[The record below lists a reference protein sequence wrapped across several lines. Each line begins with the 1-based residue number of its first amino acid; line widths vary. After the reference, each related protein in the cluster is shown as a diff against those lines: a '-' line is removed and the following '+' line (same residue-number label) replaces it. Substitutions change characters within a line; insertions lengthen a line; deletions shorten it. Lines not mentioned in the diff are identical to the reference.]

1 MEVGGIPPIGNL
13 PPISKAARSGASG
26 ADGEAFGKLL
36 TDLVS
41 RLSAL
46 QADADRLAAGLA
58 AGEPVDIHEVM
69 LALEKANL
77 GFQFAL
83 QVRNKVVEAYQEVM
97 RLQL

>member
-1 MEVGGIPPIGNL
+1 MRVEGIDAVELSPL
-13 PPISKAARSGASG
+13 SRAARQRAP
-26 ADGEAFGKLL
+26 DFGKLF

-41 RLSAL
+41 KLSAL
-46 QADADRLAAGLA
+46 ESDADRLAQGLA

-77 GFQFAL
+77 GFQLAL
-83 QVRNKVVEAYQEVM
+83 QVRNKVIEAYQEVM

>member
-1 MEVGGIPPIGNL
+1 MDVGGIPPIGNL
-13 PPISKAARSGASG
+13 PAISEAALSGASG
-26 ADGEAFGKLL
+26 ADGGAFGKLL

>member
-1 MEVGGIPPIGNL
+1 MEVGGISPIGQL
-13 PPISKAARSGASG
+13 LDIAALSG
-26 ADGEAFGKLL
+26 ADAGAFGKLF
-36 TDLVS
+36 TDLLS
-41 RLSAL
+41 RLTAL
-46 QADADRLAAGLA
+46 QAEADRLAAGLA

>member
-1 MEVGGIPPIGNL
+1 MRVEGIDAVELSPLSG
-13 PPISKAARSGASG
+13 AARQRAP
-26 ADGEAFGKLL
+26 DFGKLF

-41 RLSAL
+41 KLSAL
-46 QADADRLAAGLA
+46 ESDADRLAQGLA

-77 GFQFAL
+77 GFQLAL
-83 QVRNKVVEAYQEVM
+83 QVRNKVIEAYQEVM